1 MKSLFRAEIVQLRA
15 LAVLCVV
22 LFHLRIPGF
31 EGGFVGVDVFFVISG
46 YLITRNILDD
56 MVADS
61 FSFARFYVRRT
72 RRIYPALLVTV
83 VATYLAG
90 ALWCAPL
97 MFLDLAKEC
106 THALLSIANIQYWRE
121 SHEYFARSSDELALL
136 HFWSLSL
143 EEQFYLAWPALIVL
157 AHRIGR
163 RREIILLVTI
173 SSLLGAFLVG
183 RTDPSAAFF
192 LMPFRI
198 FEFGCGALVLFVDGD
213 RLSRAAREAL
223 STLGLLFIAAGAMF
237 LRPTTP
243 NLEVM
248 VLVPCLGAA
257 ATILAGQNTITVR
270 CLSRPIVA
278 SIGTISYSLYLCHW
292 PIIFFGRFIFGES
305 AEGWIGI
312 LTMLVVMLIVAT
324 AMYRLVERRFIQP
337 SGLSVS
343 AWKNAFQFGGIVLPL
358 VAITHLTFISKGFE
372 WRLSEPQIEH
382 ARINGPSLDK
392 DVEPWEGPVTFL
404 LAGDSHSEHYS
415 RGLEPLTRRMGIR
428 MELVGSAGCPIL
440 QDVALKSRRRED
452 CIAARDHALLRM
464 REARLPIIFVQR
476 WDIYDD
482 ASIDYQGAG
491 DGNWS
496 DARDTYSKLELAL
509 EKTLGS
515 LIDDR
520 RILLIGAQVEA
531 SCEINRPRLLQGPL
545 PHAPLTPCPPSSRES
560 VERSG
565 AKLNDMLSRI
575 QAKWPDR
582 VELLR
587 PIDYF
592 CDTDC
597 PVVSGGAWLYW
608 DRTHFSFAG
617 SRYIVERAAKPFTR
631 FLELSMPE
639 NADAGG

>member
-1 MKSLFRAEIVQLRA
+1 
-15 LAVLCVV
+15 
-22 LFHLRIPGF
+22 
-31 EGGFVGVDVFFVISG
+31 
-46 YLITRNILDD
+46 
-56 MVADS
+56 
-61 FSFARFYVRRT
+61 
-72 RRIYPALLVTV
+72 
-83 VATYLAG
+83 
-90 ALWCAPL
+90 
-97 MFLDLAKEC
+97 
-106 THALLSIANIQYWRE
+106 
-121 SHEYFARSSDELALL
+121 
-136 HFWSLSL
+136 
-143 EEQFYLAWPALIVL
+143 
-157 AHRIGR
+157 
-163 RREIILLVTI
+163 
-173 SSLLGAFLVG
+173 
-183 RTDPSAAFF
+183 
-192 LMPFRI
+192 MPFRI

-213 RLSRAAREAL
+213 RLSRVAREAL

-243 NLEVM
+243 SLEVM

-270 CLSRPIVA
+270 CLSHPIVA

-404 LAGDSHSEHYS
+404 LAGDSHSEHYT

-428 MELVGSAGCPIL
+428 LELVGSAGCPIL

-491 DGNWS
+491 DENWS
-496 DARDTYSKLELAL
+496 DAKDTYSKLELAL

-545 PHAPLTPCPPSSRES
+545 PHAPLAPCPATSKER

-565 AKLNDMLSRI
+565 AEVNEMLARI

-587 PIDYF
+587 PVDYF

-617 SRYIVERAAKPFTR
+617 SRYMVERAAKPFTR
-631 FLELSMPE
+631 FLELSIAPE